1 MNTACKKAWSM
12 NFVRKVMT
20 KAFVNGPYKL
30 WRQQQMYDR
39 EKALLPASQEAAK
52 LVLDRES
59 MEAEIKDVRLQLT
72 ALKEEMRVLLKTK
85 WDELRRENP
94 DVPGS
99 TLEGRSAR
107 LVQSEMD
114 ELVLQR
120 IILEHKE
127 HVLQRNRHQIGAPPD
142 WEPMTVERAR
152 FIRRCCDEACKGFL
166 STQWKCGLC
175 CKRTCSECH
184 VLKADG
190 HECKADDVETAKLLS
205 ADTTPCPSC
214 ATPIYK
220 ISGCDQMWCT
230 QCNTAFSWTTRLVER
245 GPIHNPHYFEYMRT
259 HAGRL
264 PQRNPNDVICGRELD
279 ENTLR
284 LWSRGI
290 YGQNPTLNCVLDT
303 AQSILHLRHDTLP
316 RYRTDQVRD
325 NEDLR
330 VKFLLDRYTEDQFK
344 AQLYKRQKEADKK
357 SEMYDILFMFVQ
369 TATEILFRIT
379 EDDHAA
385 LSRGQELMQEL
396 NELAAYSS
404 RCMHDVS
411 STFGCIRY
419 EILPF
424 KKGRGFRMEKYSPP
438 NVDV

>member
-20 KAFVNGPYKL
+20 KAFVNGPYKQ

-39 EKALLPASQEAAK
+39 EKALLPASQEFAK
-52 LVLDRES
+52 LVLERES
-59 MEAEIKDVRLQLT
+59 MDSEIKAVRVQLN
-72 ALKEEMRVLLKTK
+72 AVKLEMHVLLNTK
-85 WDELRRENP
+85 WDQLKRENP
-94 DVPGS
+94 GVPAS
-99 TLEGRSAR
+99 VLEGRAR
-107 LVQSEMD
+107 HLVQQQMD

-120 IILEHKE
+120 IVLDHRDR
-127 HVLQRNRHQIGAPPD
+127 VLQRNRHQIGAPLD
-142 WEPMTVERAR
+142 WEEPAAVEKAR
-152 FIRRCCDEACKGFL
+152 FIRRCGDEACKGFL

-175 CKRTCSECH
+175 SKRTCSQCH
-184 VLKADG
+184 VLKGDD

-259 HAGRL
+259 RAA
-264 PQRNPNDVICGRELD
+264 PQRNPNDVICGRELNND
-279 ENTLR
+279 TIH

-290 YGQNPTLNCVLDT
+290 YGHSPALTCVLDA

-330 VKFLLDRYTEDQFK
+330 VKFLLDRHTEDQFK

-396 NELAAYSS
+396 NELATYAS

>member
-1 MNTACKKAWSM
+1 M

-20 KAFVNGPYKL
+20 KAFVNGPYKI

-59 MEAEIKDVRLQLT
+59 MDSEIKDVRLQLT
-72 ALKEEMRVLLKTK
+72 ALKQEMRVLLKTK
-85 WDELRRENP
+85 WDQLRRENP

-99 TLEGRSAR
+99 TLERRAAR

-142 WEPMTVERAR
+142 WEEPATVERAR
-152 FIRRCCDEACKGFL
+152 FIRRCGDEACKGFL

-175 CKRTCSECH
+175 SKRTCSECH
-184 VLKADG
+184 VLKVDG

-259 HAGRL
+259 HAGRA

-279 ENTLR
+279 NGTLR
-284 LWSRGI
+284 AWSRGI
-290 YGQNPTLNCVLDT
+290 YGHYPALTCFLDA

-316 RYRTDQVRD
+316 HYRTDQVRD
-325 NEDLR
+325 NQDLR

-379 EDDHAA
+379 DTYRITDDDREG
-385 LSRGQELMQEL
+385 LSRGDELMQEI
-396 NELAAYSS
+396 NELAAYASQ
-404 RCMHDVS
+404 CLHDVS
-411 STFGCIRY
+411 STFGCLRY
-419 EILPF
+419 EICPF
-424 KKGRGFRMEKYSPP
+424 KKGHGFRMEKYVPP
-438 NVDV
+438 DV